1 MEEKE
6 EETTSS
12 NNGEMER
19 REKEEEEEQAWGT
32 LEELLLVCAVNRHGF
47 NSWDSISTEL
57 QKRIKHSSL
66 NNNDKND
73 VVNDADNNAV
83 EGGGG
88 GGGEG
93 TVDCSFSSGNC
104 RKKYVHLK
112 RRFEEAAETAETAV
126 EVEEGGEEHLVRMVD
141 ELRKLRVEEL
151 KREVHRHDVSIVSLQ
166 LKVKRLEEERES
178 SKVKAE
184 DVDEQQQDDDEEE
197 EKTILLSDLRIK
209 PEENAAETG
218 EKGDEPEKSSV
229 EKVITADSAENRSSN
244 STNHPKTDNIKP
256 VSDSARGEPG
266 AVRVERKR
274 SEPVVGDNNRKVNR
288 LSESLSESRRE
299 STRQQS
305 SDVQSSA
312 SLSKKKRR
320 RFRGDNGDELEAEEL
335 SPANKR
341 INAKSQPL
349 IRFLESLRSHKH
361 GSVFQRRLPSQETE
375 KYRNV
380 IRQHMDLDTVQ
391 SRLDKGIYCDCHPKF
406 YRDLILT
413 FTNAVLFYRK
423 STAEHIA
430 AKELRKLVMDEVAQ
444 KTRKPKVQPR
454 KPDLEPQNLEPVV
467 KKPRSS
473 TTMVVCRRR
482 ISNSMQAL
490 SDGMKKADTNQTTS
504 TTNSKN
510 NISSNVVNGR
520 EEKVKP
526 DHNQKRVNGSNN
538 ISSGS
543 LSNKKE
549 KEKDGDK
556 GGGGGGD
563 ENLKKLL
570 TRERSNLGNGG
581 LRLSNSNGKK
591 IISKE
596 GNKREKMGNV
606 GKDNKQESSEGERAE
621 VMERRKINNADQK
634 QEKGTP
640 TPVLKKQ
647 GVAKFLK
654 RMKQNSPSSQEKV
667 KNNDSEEDEEEG
679 GIREKTQSTNT
690 SNARKAGG
698 NLKKNISKEVEVVNT
713 TRRSS
718 GRRGEKEAAA
728 SRKWI
733 GRPPK
738 RKAAMMS
745 GSTPDSAK
753 GGRSGGRDGGEKF
766 KKKPRR

>member
-1 MEEKE
+1 
-6 EETTSS
+6 
-12 NNGEMER
+12 
-19 REKEEEEEQAWGT
+19 
-32 LEELLLVCAVNRHGF
+32 
-47 NSWDSISTEL
+47 L

-88 GGGEG
+88 GGGE
-93 TVDCSFSSGNC
+93 
-104 RKKYVHLK
+104 
-112 RRFEEAAETAETAV
+112 
-126 EVEEGGEEHLVRMVD
+126 
-141 ELRKLRVEEL
+141 
-151 KREVHRHDVSIVSLQ
+151 
-166 LKVKRLEEERES
+166 
-178 SKVKAE
+178 
-184 DVDEQQQDDDEEE
+184 
-197 EKTILLSDLRIK
+197 DLRIK

-430 AKELRKLVMDEVAQ
+430 AKELRKL
-444 KTRKPKVQPR
+444 
-454 KPDLEPQNLEPVV
+454 
-467 KKPRSS
+467 
-473 TTMVVCRRR
+473 
-482 ISNSMQAL
+482 
-490 SDGMKKADTNQTTS
+490 
-504 TTNSKN
+504 
-510 NISSNVVNGR
+510 
-520 EEKVKP
+520 
-526 DHNQKRVNGSNN
+526 
-538 ISSGS
+538 
-543 LSNKKE
+543 
-549 KEKDGDK
+549 
-556 GGGGGGD
+556 
-563 ENLKKLL
+563 KLL

-654 RMKQNSPSSQEKV
+654 RMKQNSPSSQEK
-667 KNNDSEEDEEEG
+667 
-679 GIREKTQSTNT
+679 
-690 SNARKAGG
+690 AGG